1 MISSSFDLFRVS
13 LKFFDEAPIKN
24 GKSRKRKTRGY
35 FSDNVYWT
43 NALIKN
49 KKRLRQRSEA
59 LGNVFF
65 SLAAAVC
72 DANLGRK
79 QEGMGTMHSFNY
91 GSIPIRRV
99 ETHLGFARLAAAYV
113 KL

>member
-1 MISSSFDLFRVS
+1 MDISPTMRTGQMHSP
-13 LKFFDEAPIKN
+13 KKKN
-24 GKSRKRKTRGY
+24 GYVS
-35 FSDNVYWT
+35 V
-43 NALIKN
+43 
-49 KKRLRQRSEA
+49 RLPLR
-59 LGNVFF
+59 NVFF

-99 ETHLGFARLAAAYV
+99 ETHEVWRGLHQPTFTCNGNH
-113 KL
+113 